1 MNDVRIIPHLRF
13 NPHMELGHQL
23 NKIQASL
30 ERLEAKIIET
40 VKVVNDL
47 DKQVRDLE
55 KWDSS
60 HM

>member
-1 MNDVRIIPHLRF
+1 MV
-13 NPHMELGHQL
+13 HQIKL